1 MVAKMKY
8 IMMFMLIVAHGVY
21 ADVASLNC
29 EEKGEFIGY
38 DLDLEAKKALRFPL
52 LLVKSSLQVNDESW
66 SEGYTM
72 TKVSSSYIKMEM
84 KTKLDRTRIE
94 ISRKDFS
101 LTLWRENIGNSRKM
115 FGKKKERYSGK
126 CELINGE
133 L

>member
-1 MVAKMKY
+1 MKY
-8 IMMFMLIVAHGVY
+8 IMTFMLIFPHAAY
-21 ADVASLNC
+21 ADVFSLNC
-29 EEKGEFIGY
+29 EEKGEFVGY
-38 DLDLEAKKALRFPL
+38 DLDLEAKKAVRFAL
-52 LLVKSSLQVNDESW
+52 LSVKNSLQVDEEGW
-66 SEGYTM
+66 SEGYTI
-72 TKVSSSYIKMEM
+72 TKTSSRYIKMEM

-101 LTLWRENIGNSRKM
+101 LTLWRENIGNFRKM

>member
-1 MVAKMKY
+1 M
-8 IMMFMLIVAHGVY
+8 
-21 ADVASLNC
+21 D
-29 EEKGEFIGY
+29 
-38 DLDLEAKKALRFPL
+38 
-52 LLVKSSLQVNDESW
+52 DESW

>member
-1 MVAKMKY
+1 
-8 IMMFMLIVAHGVY
+8 
-21 ADVASLNC
+21 
-29 EEKGEFIGY
+29 
-38 DLDLEAKKALRFPL
+38 
-52 LLVKSSLQVNDESW
+52 
-66 SEGYTM
+66 
-72 TKVSSSYIKMEM
+72 MEM